1 MTYESP
7 SSCAFRLNGQPGH
20 SGVGP
25 GWLQLGVSNC
35 PLVTPTAVSVHRR
48 VIRLLLDGSGFDF
61 ERRCW
66 PPGKLTRANDDS
78 NPYDGR
84 QQIPCRSRP
93 GRGTAQMVV
102 SKKCKS
108 NHPSASNVTSQTGDQ
123 WAADAYRA
131 WHPSAREAAMKRCA
145 QCHGRLGL
153 GVRSRNLWN
162 GRWWAHARFCSAH
175 CEGKYELER
184 YNANAKQH
192 RWYTF
197 LYPSSAQS

>member
-1 MTYESP
+1 
-7 SSCAFRLNGQPGH
+7 
-20 SGVGP
+20 
-25 GWLQLGVSNC
+25 

-48 VIRLLLDGSGFDF
+48 LIRLLLDGSGFDF

-84 QQIPCRSRP
+84 QQIPYRSRP

-162 GRWWAHARFCSAH
+162 GRWWAHARFCSVNTSWSVTTLTLNNIA
-175 CEGKYELER
+175 G
-184 YNANAKQH
+184 
-192 RWYTF
+192 T
-197 LYPSSAQS
+197 PSSILAVRRADVFARDGDTGG

>member
-48 VIRLLLDGSGFDF
+48 LIRLLLDGSGFDF

-93 GRGTAQMVV
+93 AGAPHKWLSKKCKSL

-123 WAADAYRA
+123 WAA
-131 WHPSAREAAMKRCA
+131 
-145 QCHGRLGL
+145 
-153 GVRSRNLWN
+153 
-162 GRWWAHARFCSAH
+162 
-175 CEGKYELER
+175 
-184 YNANAKQH
+184 
-192 RWYTF
+192 
-197 LYPSSAQS
+197 

>member
-7 SSCAFRLNGQPGH
+7 SSCAFRAKWPTRTQWCWSRLAPIRCQQLPVGH
-20 SGVGP
+20 S
-25 GWLQLGVSNC
+25 NC
-35 PLVTPTAVSVHRR
+35 RISSPSPHSTFV
-48 VIRLLLDGSGFDF
+48 SGFDF

-93 GRGTAQMVV
+93 GRGTTQMVV

-162 GRWWAHARFCSAH
+162 GRWWARARFCSAH

-197 LYPSSAQS
+197 LYPSSPQS